1 LDHPN
6 LAAEIQR
13 AAKGVDQVK
22 PSKARKARGS
32 NSKIMF
38 EFCCSEDSALGK
50 ANKERNIDHIRL
62 AEKSSDMANDAEV
75 RDLLKVM
82 KLFPGADLWGS
93 IPCGPWSRWQDVN
106 LAKGGQGYAKRPKA
120 ARKKSIKILK
130 NYIRCAEQDMCALS
144 GPEDALAG
152 QIPELVKFIKKHD
165 L

>member
-32 NSKIMF
+32 NSKVMF

-50 ANKERNIDHIRL
+50 ANEERNIDQFRL
-62 AEKSSDMANDAEV
+62 TEKSLHMATDEEV

-82 KLFPGADLWGS
+82 ELFPGADLWG
-93 IPCGPWSRWQDVN
+93 
-106 LAKGGQGYAKRPKA
+106 
-120 ARKKSIKILK
+120 
-130 NYIRCAEQDMCALS
+130 
-144 GPEDALAG
+144 
-152 QIPELVKFIKKHD
+152 
-165 L
+165 